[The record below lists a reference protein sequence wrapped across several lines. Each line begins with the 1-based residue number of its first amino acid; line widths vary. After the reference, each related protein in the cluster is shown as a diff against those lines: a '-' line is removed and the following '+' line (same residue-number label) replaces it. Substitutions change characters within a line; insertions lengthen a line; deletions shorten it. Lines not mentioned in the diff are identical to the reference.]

1 MSVTVCVHA
10 RERESEIKQT
20 KKKKME
26 TEFPV
31 AGIFMR
37 AALYPVCV
45 GYFTNGVVGRE
56 LDKISRAQER
66 VKEKERGFD

>member
-1 MSVTVCVHA
+1 MHA
-10 RERESEIKQT
+10 RERERDKT
-20 KKKKME
+20 NKKKKME

-45 GYFTNGVVGRE
+45 GYFTNGVEGRE
-56 LDKISRAQER
+56 LDEISHAQER

>member
-1 MSVTVCVHA
+1 
-10 RERESEIKQT
+10 
-20 KKKKME
+20 ME

-45 GYFTNGVVGRE
+45 GYFTNGVEGRE
-56 LDKISRAQER
+56 LDEISHAQER

>member
-1 MSVTVCVHA
+1 
-10 RERESEIKQT
+10 
-20 KKKKME
+20 ME

-45 GYFTNGVVGRE
+45 GYFTNGVEGRE
-56 LDKISRAQER
+56 LDEISRAQER